1 MFFDFYDIHLS
12 DTKGELN
19 KIKRAMQVMTFLAL
33 INERDSFKYKVLERY
48 IEFCEDYISEIWY

>member
-1 MFFDFYDIHLS
+1 MSFDFYDIHLS